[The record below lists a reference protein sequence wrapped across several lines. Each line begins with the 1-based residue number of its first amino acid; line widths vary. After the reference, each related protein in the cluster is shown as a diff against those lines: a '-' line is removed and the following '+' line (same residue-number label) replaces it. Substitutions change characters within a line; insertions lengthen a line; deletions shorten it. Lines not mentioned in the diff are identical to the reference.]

1 LSTVPGFAILPACAD
16 IIPAWSTAGRFFS
29 SKPRTRGAGAQY
41 VETLVYS
48 AGRLLT
54 SRKSYYTPYL
64 NSLNLSRRIEK
75 LMDDQHQAVLK
86 DIADGKLDGI
96 LNGES

>member
-1 LSTVPGFAILPACAD
+1 MRGYHTRLEH
-16 IIPAWSTAGRFFS
+16 GRTLFLVQTQD
-29 SKPRTRGAGAQY
+29 KGAGAQY

-75 LMDDQHQAVLK
+75 LIDDQHQAVLK

>member
-1 LSTVPGFAILPACAD
+1 MHGYHTRLEH
-16 IIPAWSTAGRFFS
+16 GRAHFLIQTQD
-29 SKPRTRGAGAQY
+29 KGTGAQY

-48 AGRLLT
+48 AGRLLA

-75 LMDDQHQAVLK
+75 LMNDQHQAVLK
-86 DIADGKLDGI
+86 DIAEGKFDGI
-96 LNGES
+96 LNGGS